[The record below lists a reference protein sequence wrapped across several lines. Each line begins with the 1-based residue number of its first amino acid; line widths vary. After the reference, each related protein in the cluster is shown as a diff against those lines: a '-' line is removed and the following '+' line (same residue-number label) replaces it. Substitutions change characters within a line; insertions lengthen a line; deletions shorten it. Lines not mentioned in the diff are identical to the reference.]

1 MASTWKPSPELK
13 RQIDLV
19 RQKRFID
26 IRRQGQKT
34 KLEVQGSHLAKGI
47 LRSGAF
53 FCAVDDSMGRLATE
67 HHMGDL
73 KDMIRLIVEFST
85 LNADSGAWIRAEFDS
100 AVEAERTHH
109 RRHLEAAA
117 RDLAVR
123 PESVEKRVAA
133 TLGGLADEGHLY
145 LETQLSLS
153 SLQAPAAVAASR
165 RTEDKFGILFAA
177 SEASAAFASSG
188 GEPIAILFIDIDD
201 FKLLNTRFTETRVDK
216 GVLGP
221 FQELLR
227 DTVGTRG
234 IPCRQGGEEF
244 IVVLPNHDLEE
255 ARLLAERFRLRV
267 EREPF
272 DVEGTPV
279 KLTVSV
285 GVADRRV
292 DRPDF
297 AAVSQAANDA
307 EKQAKAQGKNRV
319 VCAPD

>member
-1 MASTWKPSPELK
+1 L
-13 RQIDLV
+13 D
-19 RQKRFID
+19 
-26 IRRQGQKT
+26 
-34 KLEVQGSHLAKGI
+34 
-47 LRSGAF
+47 
-53 FCAVDDSMGRLATE
+53 RLA
-67 HHMGDL
+67 
-73 KDMIRLIVEFST
+73 
-85 LNADSGAWIRAEFDS
+85 N
-100 AVEAERTHH
+100 
-109 RRHLEAAA
+109 
-117 RDLAVR
+117 
-123 PESVEKRVAA
+123 
-133 TLGGLADEGHLY
+133 EGHLY

-153 SLQAPAAVAASR
+153 SLEVKASTTVTTSR

-177 SEASAAFASSG
+177 SEASAAFVSAGS
-188 GEPIAILFIDIDD
+188 EPVAILFIDIDD
-201 FKLLNTRFTETRVDK
+201 FKLLNTRFTETRVDT

-255 ARLLAERFRLRV
+255 ARLLADRFRQKV
-267 EREPF
+267 ERERF
-272 DVEGTPV
+272 DIEGAPV
-279 KLTVSV
+279 SLTISV

-297 AAVSQAANDA
+297 ATVSQAANDA